1 LSNKS
6 SSDLNLNVSTRS
18 LSSSCLLTNSW
29 YGRCFERKP
38 EPSVGQKLAKYN
50 SNNSIKSLCSSK
62 RSITTTVEFFPQ
74 TMNTTVDTFDLENED
89 EERRK
94 FFDEY
99 DQIYNHQNLK
109 ENNSKELNTN
119 FHHEIKNNMKS
130 RYQKETSVDLTFD
143 NKQDQ
148 DLIMNT
154 KKKDL
159 NETNECQIKTQD
171 LNIKNELNNIQSDEI
186 QATRDFSEVSRE
198 LKLENKKID
207 MQIIKNSKYH
217 ENELKNE
224 EKSLLCNNQEH
235 RENIF
240 YEYADIDYKEKLF
253 PSVEIIKDYEIESY
267 INLYELKSSQEM
279 NHSQMSKQN

>member
-1 LSNKS
+1 
-6 SSDLNLNVSTRS
+6 
-18 LSSSCLLTNSW
+18 
-29 YGRCFERKP
+29 
-38 EPSVGQKLAKYN
+38 
-50 SNNSIKSLCSSK
+50 
-62 RSITTTVEFFPQ
+62 
-74 TMNTTVDTFDLENED
+74 
-89 EERRK
+89 
-94 FFDEY
+94 
-99 DQIYNHQNLK
+99 
-109 ENNSKELNTN
+109 
-119 FHHEIKNNMKS
+119 
-130 RYQKETSVDLTFD
+130 
-143 NKQDQ
+143 
-148 DLIMNT
+148 MNT

-279 NHSQMSKQN
+279 NHKCQNKIKEKINSRHRRII